1 MNSAAPFLR
10 ILTDNGM
17 LFSILDDNEQ
27 LVIALVTPAQVAIR
41 NGSKQKSP
49 AENRGAFD
57 LDIVNEDVP
66 SLADL
71 AATYSSKP

>member
-1 MNSAAPFLR
+1 MESTAPVKV
-10 ILTDNGM
+10 D
-17 LFSILDDNEQ
+17 
-27 LVIALVTPAQVAIR
+27 
-41 NGSKQKSP
+41 KQKSP

-57 LDIVNEDVP
+57 LNIVMRFFVP